1 MRPRFELAF
10 LLALPAFG
18 GCAFGLESSVD
29 NALVASGGTG
39 PNESFDYDDESLPG
53 TEVSLEGSVY
63 RIGPRSMTIVE
74 PPGLDALKER
84 MLDRD
89 ILVYV
94 AGESTSKLSLSV
106 ALAAADGGQ
115 DVCETVREFP
125 KADWSEN
132 PVFEAGPGEIDASF
146 GGQPATLR
154 DVSFGGVFDADGEK
168 WRDGTLV
175 TQLDGRELVGAL
187 GDVDVCELVDV
198 MGGSCTAC
206 ADGKKLCFAVVIE
219 GITAQRADIAFDAR
233 NDASRCQ

>member
-10 LLALPAFG
+10 LLAFPAFA
-18 GCAFGLESSVD
+18 GCAFGLDSAVD
-29 NALVASGGTG
+29 NALVANSGAGAN
-39 PNESFDYDDESLPG
+39 PSYDYDDEALPD
-53 TEVSLEGSVY
+53 TQASLEGSVY
-63 RIGPRSMTIVE
+63 RIEPGEMTIVE

-94 AGESTSKLSLSV
+94 ASESSTKLGLSV
-106 ALAAADGGQ
+106 ALAGDDGRQ
-115 DVCETVREFP
+115 DACETVREFP

-154 DVSFGGVFDADGEK
+154 DVSFGGVFDVDGGK

-175 TQLDGRELVGAL
+175 TQLDGRELDGAL
-187 GDVDVCELVDV
+187 GDVDVCELVDA
-198 MGGSCTAC
+198 MGGTCTEC
-206 ADGKKLCFAVVIE
+206 EDGKKLCFAVVIE
-219 GITAQRADIAFDAR
+219 GITAKRADIDFDAR